1 MILCQ
6 SKPDKTKTNNKSK
19 NNKME
24 NLVNN
29 KEVFIEQTFNASAER
44 VFNAWTDPEKLVK
57 WYAPDGCT
65 IHFKNIKVATGGQ
78 FHSCISN
85 PQFGDCWAIGEY
97 KEVLPYSK
105 IVFTLINADENG
117 NPINPAE
124 IGMDPDWPGAT
135 LVTVTFEE
143 ENGKTKMRLRQT
155 VSEGLAKKTGAYP
168 SWLQM
173 LNNMKAILNQN

>member
-1 MILCQ
+1 
-6 SKPDKTKTNNKSK
+6 
-19 NNKME
+19 ME
-24 NLVNN
+24 NVVKKND
-29 KEVFIEQTFNASAER
+29 VFIEQTFNAKAEK
-44 VFNAWTDPEKLVK
+44 VFKAWTDPEKLMK

-65 IHFKNIKVATGGQ
+65 VYFKQINVVTGGR

-97 KEVLPYSK
+97 KEVSPNVK
-105 IVFTLINADENG
+105 IVFTMLNADEQG

-124 IGMDPDWPGAT
+124 IGMDPDWPGET

-143 ENGKTKMRLRQT
+143 RDGKTKMQLRQT
-155 VSEGLAKKTGAYP
+155 VTQELAVKTGAYP

-173 LNNMKAILNQN
+173 LNKMQDVFN